1 MKKESVLIVEDDFI
15 VAKVIEKNLIDFG
28 YTVAGLVAT
37 GNEAIAKAGSEKP
50 DLVLM
55 DIHLQGDMDGIAAS
69 EKIRT
74 AFNIPVVFLTALSD
88 KKTFDQALVTAP
100 YGYIIKPFSPDTLS
114 ATIRVA
120 LNKKQADQR
129 IMDRHAWLDST
140 IRSLPEGI
148 VIYGPDLTILYVN
161 PATSKALGYSAETL
175 IGTPVLSYIAEE
187 YREEV
192 AARMAASHTD
202 NDIPLYETSLLTKDG
217 LHRTVIVKGTPILY
231 HNNPAFLTLLIDITE
246 RKKWEMKLESHA
258 QELMQL
264 SASLAMVNRK
274 LNLLSSITRHDISN
288 QLTVLQGYRALLEKK
303 QTDPSFTGYF
313 QKINDSAQR
322 ISSMI
327 QFTKTYENIG
337 VNAPAWQDTR
347 TIIETAVKEGPPGQV
362 MVKNDLPAGA
372 EVYADPLIVKV
383 FYNLIDNAV
392 RYGEKIT
399 TIRFSVQESG
409 DDHVIVCEDNG
420 IGIPAGEKEKI
431 FERGFGQNTGLG
443 LFLAR
448 EILDITGIT
457 IKETGEPGKGAR
469 FEIMIPEGA
478 WRTGKKGAQ

>member
-15 VAKVIEKNLIDFG
+15 VAKVIEKNLIDLG
-28 YTVAGLVAT
+28 YSVAGLVAT
-37 GNEAIAKAGSEKP
+37 GDEAIAKAGSERP
-50 DLVLM
+50 DLELM
-55 DIHLQGDMDGIAAS
+55 DIHLQGAMDGIAAS
-69 EKIRT
+69 EKIHT

-88 KKTFDQALVTAP
+88 RQTFDRALITAP
-100 YGYIIKPFSPDTLS
+100 YGYIIKPFSQNTLS
-114 ATIRVA
+114 ATIMVA

-148 VIYGPDLTILYVN
+148 VIYGPDLVILYVN
-161 PATSKALGYSAETL
+161 PATSKALGYSAEML
-175 IGTPVLSYIAEE
+175 IGTPVLSHVAEE
-187 YREEV
+187 CREGV
-192 AARMAASHTD
+192 AARIAARDGD
-202 NDIPLYETSLLTKDG
+202 NDVPLYETDLLTKDG
-217 LHRTVIVKGTPILY
+217 PHRTVIVKGTPIQY
-231 HNNPAFLTLLIDITE
+231 HNTPAFLTLLIDITE
-246 RKKWEMKLESHA
+246 RKKWEMEMESHA

-264 SASLAMVNRK
+264 STSLAMANKK
-274 LNLLSSITRHDISN
+274 LNLLSSITRHDINN
-288 QLTVLQGYRALLEKK
+288 QLTVLQGFRALLEKK
-303 QTDPSFTGYF
+303 QTNPSFTEYF

-337 VNAPAWQDTR
+337 VNAPAWQDVR
-347 TIIETAVKEGPPGQV
+347 TLEDAAATDSAPGQV
-362 MVKNDLPAGA
+362 RLANDLPAGA

-392 RYGEKIT
+392 RYGGKFT

-409 DDHVIVCEDNG
+409 DDHIIVCEDDG
-420 IGIPAGEKEKI
+420 IGIPAGEKEKV

-457 IKETGEPGKGAR
+457 IKETGEPGSGAR
-469 FEIMIPEGA
+469 FEMTIPESA
-478 WRTGKKGAQ
+478 WRSAGKGD

>member
-1 MKKESVLIVEDDFI
+1 MKKDSVLVVEDDFI

-28 YTVAGLVAT
+28 YAITGLVAT
-37 GNEAIAKAGSEKP
+37 GEEAIAKAGSEKP
-50 DLVLM
+50 DLILM

-69 EKIRT
+69 EKIRA
-74 AFNIPVVFLTALSD
+74 AFNIPVIFLTALSD
-88 KKTFDQALVTAP
+88 KQTFEQALVTAP
-100 YGYIIKPFSPDTLS
+100 FGYIIKPFTPDTLS
-114 ATIRVA
+114 TTIRVA

-129 IMDRHAWLDST
+129 ISDRYAWLDST

-148 VIYGPDLTILYVN
+148 VIYAPDLSILYVN
-161 PATSKALGYSAETL
+161 PATSTSLGYSAEML
-175 IGTPVLSYIAEE
+175 IGKPVLSLFADEC
-187 YREEV
+187 REGA
-192 AARMAASHTD
+192 AARMTARQED
-202 NDIPLYETSLLTKDG
+202 NDVPLFETNLVTKDG
-217 LHRTVIVKGTPILY
+217 LHRTVIVKGTPVQY
-231 HNNPAFLTLLIDITE
+231 HNNPAYLTLLIDITE
-246 RKKWEMKLESHA
+246 RKKSEMKLESHA

-264 SASLAMVNRK
+264 SASLAMVNKK

-288 QLTVLQGYRALLEKK
+288 QLTVLQGFRALLEKK
-303 QTDPSFTGYF
+303 QTDPSFTEYF

-327 QFTKTYENIG
+327 QFTKNYESIG
-337 VNAPAWQDTR
+337 VHAPAWQD
-347 TIIETAVKEGPPGQV
+347 IFALVETAAGDSSPGQV
-362 MVKNDLPAGA
+362 RLVHDLLAGT

-392 RYGEKIT
+392 RYGRKIT

-409 DDHVIVCEDNG
+409 DDLTIVCEDDGDG
-420 IGIPAGEKEKI
+420 IASGEKEKI

-457 IKETGEPGKGAR
+457 IQESGEPGKGAR
-469 FEIMIPEGA
+469 FEILVPGGA
-478 WRTGKKGAQ
+478 WRSSGKGG